1 MSIGDVANS
10 PDESRRSVDVRINVT
25 LRGIPS
31 EVYDYQVNGKS
42 AIEWLIDRY
51 EVKVEKD
58 SGIRNDPNLRSED
71 PRYIVD
77 LVARIERVS
86 VGPTNVRKV
95 GKVGPTAA
103 AVALA
108 LLAVLGGPP
117 LDLDARGA

>member
-1 MSIGDVANS
+1 
-10 PDESRRSVDVRINVT
+10 VRINVT